1 MTEDSKWVGTFE
13 ETRFR
18 YRIETPGSTVITK
31 KPFAR
36 KFVIS
41 VFDKTVY
48 GTILKRERYEDGK
61 LVDTILGHI
70 KVIRDCCGKI
80 ITKCLEFVDDSDNGV
95 NQWYVVKRDKDGFVK
110 EYSFSRI
117 EAGFSA
123 TNPDQKPTIA
133 LLEAKR
139 V

>member
-13 ETRFR
+13 APGFR

-31 KPFAR
+31 TPGTSKL
-36 KFVIS
+36 VIS

-48 GTILKRERYEDGK
+48 GTILKGERYADGK
-61 LVDTILGHI
+61 LVQTTLGHI

-95 NQWYVVKRDKDGFVK
+95 SQWYVLKRDKDGFVK

-117 EAGFSA
+117 EAGFDA
-123 TNPDQKPTIA
+123 TNPEQKPTIT
-133 LLEAKR
+133 LTGAKR

>member
-13 ETRFR
+13 STGFG
-18 YRIETPGSTVITK
+18 YLIETPGSTVITK
-31 KPFAR
+31 IPLAR
-36 KFVIS
+36 KYVIS

-61 LVDTILGHI
+61 LVSTILGHI

-80 ITKCLEFVDDSDNGV
+80 ITKCLEFVDNLDNGV
-95 NQWYVVKRDKDGFVK
+95 TQCYVVKKDKDGFVK
-110 EYSFSRI
+110 EYSISYI

-123 TNPDQKPTIA
+123 TNPEQKPTIA
-133 LLEAKR
+133 LFEAKR

>member
-13 ETRFR
+13 ATGFR
-18 YRIETPGSTVITK
+18 YRIETPGSSVITK
-31 KPFAR
+31 TPLATKY
-36 KFVIS
+36 VIS

-48 GTILKRERYEDGK
+48 GTILKQERYEDGK
-61 LVDTILGHI
+61 LVETTLGHI

-80 ITKCLEFVDDSDNGV
+80 ITKCLEFVDDADNGV
-95 NQWYVVKRDKDGFVK
+95 DQWYVVKRDKDGFVK
-110 EYSFSRI
+110 EYSISYI

-123 TNPDQKPTIA
+123 TNPEQKPTIN
-133 LLEAKR
+133 LRGAKR